1 MKNKMTEFEKNAL
14 FELNRML
21 DEEMA
26 KNNKSRDYRK
36 IEEITRS
43 CAAVMGDEQEEL
55 EAMKHGYAK
64 LIAET
69 GKRPIRKTTRFRILM
84 TAGIAAAMLIA
95 ANALSVAAFHKDVF
109 SVIINYTQNAFS
121 VEYPVEEKIELPITA
136 DDPYGIKGEC
146 AKHGLD
152 VLAPTYLPEGF
163 ELYTFDSNVADGF
176 CTSLDFRFYRDGHEV
191 IAITYNYFHDAIAN
205 SAVPSEEFNLHEI
218 TVNGRP
224 AIVSEEE
231 GQYTMITKDGN
242 LETIITSD
250 CGYQECDKIIAYL
263 K

>member
-1 MKNKMTEFEKNAL
+1 MSKNRAF
-14 FELNRML
+14 
-21 DEEMA
+21 
-26 KNNKSRDYRK
+26 SRK
-36 IEEITRS
+36 IGLPS
-43 CAAVMGDEQEEL
+43 GFAAVRRPDFSIFRAIIDVSFVCTL
-55 EAMKHGYAK
+55 RRLSTPKKAK
-64 LIAET
+64 A
-69 GKRPIRKTTRFRILM
+69 
-84 TAGIAAAMLIA
+84 
-95 ANALSVAAFHKDVF
+95 
-109 SVIINYTQNAFS
+109 
-121 VEYPVEEKIELPITA
+121 
-136 DDPYGIKGEC
+136 
-146 AKHGLD
+146 
-152 VLAPTYLPEGF
+152 EGF

-250 CGYQECDKIIAYL
+250 CGYQECDKIIASL